1 MTKREP
7 ISLDTAER
15 MLSYV
20 QDVESRDV
28 WVRMAYILRAEYG
41 DAAFDAWDRWSQSAS
56 NYNAKDARDVW
67 KSCKGNKKLT
77 MGTLVALAKQGGY
90 RPTMQDRQPVDPQE
104 RERQARERAERFE
117 AERVK
122 QEQERQACAA
132 KAASLWG
139 KATDAT
145 ESDHPYL
152 NRKQIAGIGA
162 RVLRENLLI
171 PMRHGPG
178 ALVGLQVIQP
188 DGSRKFLSGT
198 PAAGAYTTIG
208 KPNGTVVICEGYATG
223 VSIHESTGYCVVP
236 AFSAG
241 NLASVAAKIRDRL
254 PQANIII
261 AADDDHA
268 TKGNPGMAAARKA
281 ALAIGGKIA
290 VPSTVE
296 DRAGGTDFNDLHCA
310 LGRYHV
316 ELCFQADQLIDPAAP
331 TEPEPPAP
339 PPELMPPPEP
349 TRPAKTTGRADLIVG
364 NLPITNDKLKPRAH
378 IDNVREICRRLGVT
392 VRYNVISKQDEI
404 LIPGESFSIDN
415 RDNSALTW
423 VLSKCSEF
431 DMPVERVPEF
441 LAYLADQN
449 PHNPVATW
457 ITSKP
462 WDGQDRL
469 QALCSTIRATG
480 EHDPQVAQLKCTLL
494 TRWLISAVAAV
505 FEPNGVSAHGVLVLQ
520 GAQGSGKTSWFKR
533 LAPADLGVLKD
544 GVLLRPD
551 DRDSVMR
558 CISHWLVELGELDA
572 TFRKADVA
580 ALKSFITSDRDILRK
595 PYARKESTFARRT
608 VFFASVNPKNYLHDD
623 TGNRR
628 YWTIEVEHLD
638 YQHQIDMQ
646 QLWAQV
652 YEQLYKL
659 GEPWTL
665 TPDEVKKLEN
675 RNEDFTVL
683 DPIEEMIASKL
694 DWSEH
699 DTYWSWTTATEL
711 LIELGKQNPTKA
723 ESTKAAII
731 VRKLNGDRS
740 KRTSK
745 GRVLLAPQV
754 RKS

>member
-1 MTKREP
+1 MAKDP
-7 ISLDTAER
+7 ITLDAAER

-20 QDVESRDV
+20 RGVETREI
-28 WVRMAYILRAEYG
+28 WVKMAYILRDEFG
-41 DAAFDAWDRWSQSAS
+41 DAAFDTWDHWSQGAP

-67 KSCKGNKKLT
+67 KSCKGGSGNRAT
-77 MGTLVALAKQGGY
+77 IGTLIALAKDGGY
-90 RPTMQDRQPVDPQE
+90 RPTAKDRRPIDPQE
-104 RERQARERAERFE
+104 AERLRQERQARIDAQ
-117 AERVK
+117 AAK
-122 QEQERQACAA
+122 DEQQRQACAA
-132 KAASLWG
+132 KAEALWK
-139 KATDAT
+139 KATEAT
-145 ESDHPYL
+145 QAAHPYL
-152 NRKQIAGIGA
+152 GRKQITGIGA
-162 RVLRENLLI
+162 RVLGETLLI
-171 PMRHGPG
+171 PMRHGPKE
-178 ALVGLQVIQP
+178 LVGLQVIQP

-198 PAAGAYTTIG
+198 PAAGAYMTIG
-208 KPNGTVVICEGYATG
+208 KASETVVICEGYATG
-223 VSIHESTGYCVVP
+223 ASIHEATGLCVVV

-241 NLASVAAKIRDRL
+241 NLATVAAKIRERM
-254 PQANIII
+254 PAARIII

-268 TKGNPGMAAARKA
+268 TKGNPGITAARKA
-281 ALAIGGKIA
+281 AEAIGAKVA
-290 VPSTVE
+290 LPSTAD

-316 ELCFQADQLIDPAAP
+316 ELCFEDDRLLAP
-331 TEPEPPAP
+331 GDLAEPEPPA
-339 PPELMPPPEP
+339 EVVVQ
-349 TRPAKTTGRADLIVG
+349 PATKPKKSEGPVSDLPVL
-364 NLPITNDKLKPRAH
+364 NAKMKPRAH

-404 LIPGESFSIDN
+404 LIPGESYSVDN

-423 VLSKCSEF
+423 MLSECTTY

-449 PHNPVATW
+449 QYNPVATW
-457 ITSKP
+457 ITSRP
-462 WDGQDRL
+462 WDGKDRL
-469 QALCSTIRATG
+469 QALCGTIRAIG
-480 EHDPQVAQLKCTLL
+480 EHDPQVAHLKCTLL
-494 TRWLISAVAAV
+494 TRWLISAVAAA
-505 FEPNGVSAHGVLVLQ
+505 FEPNGISAHGVLVLQ

-533 LAPADLGVLKD
+533 LAPPDLGVLKD

-628 YWTIEVEHLD
+628 YWTIEVDSID
-638 YQHQIDMQ
+638 YQHNIDMQ
-646 QLWAQV
+646 QLWAQI
-652 YEQLYKL
+652 YEQLYKP

-665 TPDEVKKLEN
+665 RPDELAYLEN

-683 DPIEEMIASKL
+683 DPIEELITSKL
-694 DWSEH
+694 DWQMV
-699 DTYWSWTTATEL
+699 DTSWSWSTPTEV

-723 ESTKAAII
+723 EATKAAIVI
-731 VRKLNGDRS
+731 RRLNGGRS
-740 KRTSK
+740 KKSK
-745 GRVLLAPQV
+745 FSRFLLVPQK
-754 RKS
+754 KS